1 MDEVKTIAYN
11 PQVKAKTKPKKNSK
25 QPVPQKE
32 KKDRVITKT
41 SKWGLKESDYEVET
55 QKRMLTEIKEETNT
69 NKETR
74 YLYSEINK
82 KLNSYKQQDI
92 QKNKY
97 DKEAFIKI
105 HEVIDKI
112 LECELMC
119 FYCRDPVQV
128 WYKQSRENA
137 QWTLER
143 IDNNFGHN
151 SNNVVISCLLC
162 NIRRRCMYHEKYRF
176 TKQIQICRKEEN
188 AENTYKEEN

>member
-1 MDEVKTIAYN
+1 M
-11 PQVKAKTKPKKNSK
+11 
-25 QPVPQKE
+25 
-32 KKDRVITKT
+32 
-41 SKWGLKESDYEVET
+41 KESDYEVET

-112 LECELMC
+112 L
-119 FYCRDPVQV
+119 
-128 WYKQSRENA
+128 
-137 QWTLER
+137 
-143 IDNNFGHN
+143 
-151 SNNVVISCLLC
+151 
-162 NIRRRCMYHEKYRF
+162 
-176 TKQIQICRKEEN
+176 
-188 AENTYKEEN
+188 

>member
-11 PQVKAKTKPKKNSK
+11 PQVKVKTKPKTNRK

-41 SKWGLKESDYEVET
+41 SKWVLKESDYEVET

-97 DKEAFIKI
+97 DKESFIKI

-112 LECELMC
+112 LECKLMC

-188 AENTYKEEN
+188 TENTYKEEN